1 MEYLP
6 TIPAPAPLNHDRS
19 VLGAAVLEELTTLRG
34 VWTGRIRSPGQK
46 KENNDGFTIHQT
58 LFIRTLRPLLDL
70 PLIVHAKPAQIALLL
85 NAYWAGIAKVLP
97 EPFDANA
104 NPQNY
109 TIQKYHGAV
118 VLHSVLPQVI
128 QIIPA
133 WGRSLADPIA
143 YADVM
148 HDLPTLT
155 GETTTDRCVAL
166 VSDASFW
173 LSGPA
178 GAAAQFA
185 GATGRRKLS
194 ANIRAL
200 IPQPPEGLGI

>member
-1 MEYLP
+1 MEHLP
-6 TIPAPAPLNHDRS
+6 NFPVPAPHNHDRS
-19 VLGAAVLEELTTLRG
+19 TLGAAVLGELTLLDG
-34 VWTGRIRSPGQK
+34 VWTGRIRVSGQREK
-46 KENNDGFTIHQT
+46 KNDGFTIYQKP
-58 LFIRTLRPLLDL
+58 FIQTLRPLLDL
-70 PLIVHAKPAQIALLL
+70 PLITHAKPAQIALLL
-85 NAYWAGIAKVLP
+85 SSYWAGIAKVLP
-97 EPFDANA
+97 EPFDTTS

-109 TIQKYHGAV
+109 TIQKYHGAA
-118 VLHSVLPQVI
+118 VLNSVLPQVI

-155 GETTTDRCVAL
+155 CEIHTDRQVTL
-166 VSDASFW
+166 VTDTSFW

-178 GAAAQFA
+178 GAAAQFTGPA
-185 GATGRRKLS
+185 GRRKLS

-200 IPQPPEGLGI
+200 IPQPPEGLEI